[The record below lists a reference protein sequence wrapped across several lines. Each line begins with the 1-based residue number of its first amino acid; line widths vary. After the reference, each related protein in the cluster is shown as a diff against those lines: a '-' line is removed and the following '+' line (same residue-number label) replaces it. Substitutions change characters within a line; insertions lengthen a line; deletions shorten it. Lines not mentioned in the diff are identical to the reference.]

1 MPWEP
6 EEGSVV
12 ADRYRLEEFLGKGG
26 ISRVWR
32 GVDVETG
39 DEVAIKHPN
48 YDSSN
53 HPDVVDE
60 SIRSE
65 LDVLQVIKDA
75 GGHPNVMQLVDS
87 VVHGDMLFIVVDF
100 VRGEDMQDA
109 VSRRGGITNPED
121 IRTVGIALC
130 EAMSFLHRNEVIYRD
145 LKPDNVMLRDD
156 LYPVL
161 IDFNTAKGFQPEVA
175 GDGSGVSG
183 TVIPNPVYKPP
194 ELNND
199 PELVGYRQGP
209 WSDVY
214 SIGKLLMFMLSGSGV
229 RKHAVDPRDFP
240 GTRSTPAYLAEIIET
255 ATAKHKDD
263 RYRNATVLARVLE
276 ARDPQPPDVAR
287 VVHLQGEQTYEI
299 YPGDTIGRQAADG
312 PQPSIALADPD
323 KYISAVQVRF
333 DQTDGGEWVLRD
345 HSLNGTYVRSRASG
359 DGGDRGEYEGG
370 WERVLSASG
379 RERLEEK
386 GDDPGAGGDP
396 PPEERVLVPGDE
408 IALVHPEYP
417 VWLRFEGTEGERAGE
432 GEGTG

>member
-1 MPWEP
+1 MVWEP
-6 EEGSVV
+6 QAESLV
-12 ADRYRLEEFLGKGG
+12 ADRYRLEAFLGEGG

-32 GVDVETG
+32 GTDRETG
-39 DEVAIKHPN
+39 EEVAVKHPN

-53 HPDVVDE
+53 HPEVVEE

-65 LDVLQVIKDA
+65 LDVLQTINDA
-75 GGHPNVMQLVDS
+75 GGHPNVMELVDS

-109 VSRRGGITNPED
+109 VSRRGGITNAED
-121 IRTVGIALC
+121 IRRIGISLC

-156 LYPVL
+156 LFPVL
-161 IDFNTAKGFQPEVA
+161 IDFNTAKGFQPDV
-175 GDGSGVSG
+175 GDGAGTSG

-199 PELVGYRQGP
+199 PDLVGYRQGP

-240 GTRSTPAYLAEIIET
+240 GTRSTPAFIAEIIEK

-263 RYRNATVLARVLE
+263 RYRNATVLARVLD
-276 ARDPQPPDVAR
+276 ARDPEPPDVAHFYHHQADR
-287 VVHLQGEQTYEI
+287 TYDI

-323 KYISAVQVRF
+323 NYISAVQVRF
-333 DQTDGGEWVLRD
+333 DQTDDGAWVLFD
-345 HSLNGTYVRSRASG
+345 NSLNGTWVKSG
-359 DGGDRGEYEGG
+359 AGGD
-370 WERVLSASG
+370 WEQILSASG
-379 RERLEEK
+379 RERLVEK
-386 GDDPGAGGDP
+386 GKDPGESGDP
-396 PPEERVLVPGDE
+396 PPERRVLEPGDD

-417 VWLRFEGTEGERAGE
+417 VWLRFDGAGA
-432 GEGTG
+432 

>member
-6 EEGSVV
+6 EAGSVV
-12 ADRYRLEEFLGKGG
+12 ADRYRLAEFLGKGG

-32 GVDVETG
+32 GVDGET
-39 DEVAIKHPN
+39 DREVAVKHPN

-53 HPDVVDE
+53 PPEIVDE

-65 LDVLQVIKDA
+65 LDVLETIADA
-75 GGHPNVMQLVDS
+75 GGHPNVMELVDS

-109 VSRRGGITNPED
+109 VSRRGGITNPAD
-121 IRTVGIALC
+121 IRAVGVALC

-145 LKPDNVMLRDD
+145 LKPDNVMLRED

-161 IDFNTAKGFQPEVA
+161 IDFNTAKGFEPEVS
-175 GDGSGVSG
+175 GSGVSG

-214 SIGKLLMFMLSGSGV
+214 SIGKILMFMLSGSGV

-255 ATAKHKDD
+255 ATAEHKDD
-263 RYRNATVLARVLE
+263 RYPNATVLARVLE
-276 ARDPQPPDVAR
+276 ARDPEPPDVAR
-287 VVHLQGEQTYEI
+287 LVHLQSGETYEI

-312 PQPSIALADPD
+312 PQPAIALADPD

-333 DQTDGGEWVLRD
+333 DQTEAGEWVLRD
-345 HSLNGTYVRSRASG
+345 HSLNGTWVN
-359 DGGDRGEYEGG
+359 GGDG

-379 RERLEEK
+379 RERLEER
-386 GDDPGAGGDP
+386 GEDPGAGGDP
-396 PPEERVLVPGDE
+396 PPEERRLDPGDE

-417 VWLRFEGTEGERAGE
+417 VWLRFEG
-432 GEGTG
+432 